1 MNSLPAG
8 FKITRP
14 SATLQ
19 ESQERHDSGFGQP
32 LPSGFKITRPSTM
45 PASQSQSAEDASGPG
60 VMRTAG
66 DLGVS
71 LGQGVLGLAGSVA
84 QIPNMATFGGFDRF
98 LVRPVANALNE
109 SAGQPVMAT
118 SLAEG
123 TQQLNSALDTL
134 KSDELRKREQELA
147 DTEGFL
153 PSAGKVLTD
162 PRLLSSQ
169 VVQQIPNLIGVAG
182 AARGAAKYV
191 GNKVAGAALERG
203 ILKRVEAGFPEEY
216 AATLARPAA
225 QRMAST
231 AGQTAAKRAVV
242 ASSGVLGA
250 GSAAE
255 QAQQDVLAQPDA
267 VWDANPEFQSRL
279 AAGESRDEAKHAMAI
294 TAGQKAALIAGP
306 LSAAAGMLSAGFEA
320 KAFTGALPTHG
331 LGGVLSRQGAIEAGK
346 AIGKEA
352 GEETLQ
358 EGSEQL
364 AQNVGVQG
372 VDPSRDLM
380 QGVPEAA
387 GVGAALGGLM
397 GGVIHTGGAL
407 LQRPVRFPDAQAGSL
422 QDAGNAVDE
431 AGIAPVAQ
439 AAPGPVVDEQ
449 PQPQAKEP
457 VPASE
462 LMARAQ
468 RALDRLNAKAKGT
481 PDTEALDPQT
491 GEMRTI
497 KGIPPR
503 ILRPEENELR
513 AFLAQNLEDPA
524 ALANRLGVELAQEPA
539 AEPPATTEAAPS
551 PPQSVAARAP
561 FVAVPPPWLNQET
574 GELGSP
580 RDANELVDH
589 LASQIRSQLDAG
601 RSARLNTKVL
611 SGAWGIPVS
620 EIRAARNAA
629 LKKVGAGKPDKATAT
644 AIRAAE
650 AAHTQEDLENILR
663 GPAEEPSAVAPVAPT
678 ASPNQPVE
686 TATQEPQGPVQAAPA
701 EASPAAA
708 PGAEPTYDES
718 TEVLDTDIT
727 PPSGGV
733 FVNRGAADLAAKR
746 TGQAAKVVPV
756 DGGFVVRNPI
766 AGTTLNNEAELPAA
780 TDQPAEP
787 TQTPAIVSG
796 IPADV
801 AGAGVA
807 PNGAGTPKPGMVPV
821 QKVGREDPDAEVDAD
836 NAYLTEQE
844 RDLVSLLDGRPVGAT
859 APTADET
866 GKFVKQADGRWSDG
880 RRTVTSREIA
890 KSYIAQD
897 HPLDGAFTV
906 VDKPGTPKTP
916 ALPAPSVVDAAANEA
931 ATSAQNNLP
940 QPTEAQKEAG
950 NYKKGHVR
958 VAGHDI
964 TIENPAGSK
973 RRPEWPPLANH
984 YGYFKGTVGKDKDHV
999 DVFLTDQADDTSK
1012 PVFVV
1017 DQVDP
1022 KTGKFDEHKVVMG
1035 AANEAEARAV
1045 YAANY
1050 AKDWKGLAAIREF
1063 TQEQFKAWVN
1073 DPAATKVPAT
1083 ITAPKPGEQL
1093 PSATAP
1099 EHVATTGHGMTVD
1112 ELRETAALWRE
1123 HIDSGGDADVT
1134 HIFDAPAKSEVVRLA
1149 DKVKVYHKDHGW
1161 MTVEQAK
1168 AKIDEWENNA
1178 LKQGRD
1184 DTMRSE
1190 NSQKVVLSLFDL
1202 SGKWSLPWEQAGYQ
1216 VFRFDIQ
1223 DESTYEDPET
1233 GEERKVGD
1241 IRNMSVEFFTELFG
1255 NFDGLDVHA
1264 VLAAC
1269 PCTDFAV
1276 SGARHFAAKD
1286 ADGRTVS
1293 SVKLVEQTLAAIEY
1307 FKPAVWAIENPVGR
1321 IEELTG
1327 IPPWRLSFDPNHVGD
1342 PYTKKTLIWGRFN
1355 ADLPIAPVEP
1365 TEGSKMHK
1373 LYGGKSMKTKNA
1385 RSQTPEGFAYA
1396 FFQANN
1402 AIDHPLLALAGKY
1415 DRLDRAVLKQALDAG
1430 LTPLEIDDAVEN
1442 EYYQDLD
1449 DQAAESNLRQAI
1461 AERTPEP
1468 SPPKGGTNVPQAAID
1483 ALAEYGYSVKGN
1495 QILTPS
1501 GALTRV
1507 ALSKGAKARLFAKG
1521 TDGEKL
1527 WSGAPENIGD
1537 FLESFWFAKK
1547 KAAAVPEPTSVM
1559 SDAEFAENLPTYI
1572 EQYRVRAEAVGKNPD
1587 YFNADLAKDLF
1598 PEYNASNEARR
1609 DNNEKVSPRASKIAF
1624 TAFEQRLN
1632 ESPAP
1637 NERVTLMAGGTGSGK
1652 SALRPDHGI
1661 VYDSTMYDPASA
1673 KRNVELVL
1681 GSGRSVD
1688 YGFVFNTP
1696 ERAFLAS
1703 IQRGKDRGRFVNMT
1717 AFVRTH
1723 AGAHKAA
1730 QDLMADYA
1738 GNTRVKFQLF
1748 DNTDFAARKIESL
1761 PDYDYNG
1768 LRERIQAIL
1777 DTEYQAGR
1785 VSPEEYKAI
1794 ARTEPPARGNAG
1806 VAGQALGVGAEGRP
1820 GQSEGL
1826 VDAASTESSA
1836 EQAAQTPPTGGVSV
1850 SGIRIAKAFSA
1861 DSYKANIRDFAMP
1874 GTVGGWRVL
1883 ALPNLNDHGTEYRLA
1898 NSWNS
1903 VSGFA
1908 SEADARAWAK
1918 LHKANP
1924 RGYFVETQGTEQSAK
1939 QAKAAQAEAE
1949 RSTYRDL
1956 LADADMIGKS
1966 EQDLAVIIRERT
1978 GGTEAA
1984 AAKMAKAL
1992 HREIAHKAAE
2002 TEKNKHRDPAVLS
2015 ARIEEGLR
2023 SASIN
2028 SALKRDAFSA
2038 GFMHALAG
2046 KTKSTLAG
2054 EWLDVMQSGYADAK
2068 AWLRTEEGKAF
2079 YEGRPAQKLK
2089 NTGADLRRWFEQL
2102 KAEAEAA
2109 KTDGQKLW
2117 AAIKKQTNRAS
2128 LFPITPPDG
2137 ATPGVTRLLEHARG
2151 ELAVFADYLA
2161 GGWRDAGFDAFVS
2174 ADGRRKPG
2182 IYNRR
2187 RRSFG
2192 TTVDERMGEFIG
2204 HLLSPDYRFRRDFEA
2219 PKDQWVKDPMARGQ
2233 PDRLIP
2239 PIVPMTEAQQR
2250 DGILAYVRDYVDGV
2264 SAWHA
2269 GLSKATTAQEGVD
2282 IAAALIAA
2290 DKGRYASLFGRPV
2303 GGKPRSDTDPMSPYV
2318 QDGDLTGNIGKS
2330 IELQRIV
2337 RDDVL
2342 PIASKGDR
2350 SKPITAPRLDHV
2362 TRNGMPDRRN
2372 GKDVT
2377 PQEFKETFGF
2387 ADVGFGNWVGAK
2399 QDQEH
2404 LNYAYDAFFD
2414 LATHFGIPSNMIGF
2428 DGKLHFTIG
2437 ALGHGSKAAAH
2448 FQRAHPH
2455 PDGGFVP
2462 VINVTNTK
2470 GDGTIFHEWTHA
2482 FDILGVAGDWPAVR
2496 AKMLDMLRYKVPT
2509 VAEINGVAKSFLIGS
2524 YKWNRGRYTK
2534 VEAAIKALQ
2543 PKEFKQFSATN
2554 TDFFTNAR
2562 KLDGSKNPSKPYW
2575 SNNEELL
2582 ARSAEAWA
2590 SDTLKGINTYL
2601 VNSAWVG
2608 DGKVSA
2614 EAGHRGTPYPR
2625 GAERELV
2632 AKLWGAVAMATTIE
2646 NGTLNVR
2653 KAVFD
2658 DQIQPLIEEAEMRL
2672 RFLRDPANMQAYYEE
2687 LVSEQEAEKEGKRLA
2702 AEEKARAE
2710 AEETKRL
2717 AEAAMQQFA
2726 AILPTAAEALGDL
2739 TDNDLEAIFDEA
2751 AAELRESTFE
2761 EPDAPA
2767 PGDAMLDLPDPEE
2780 GAVDPVAPSDEPAY
2794 TQRSD
2799 EEIWNKLNFTRREKL
2814 AQHAYGGMRR
2824 VVHRIAGSKWG
2835 SLSDGERQAMSQAM
2849 VEQREPNPALRAKR
2863 AQAQD
2868 KTAAKMVSEAAKL
2881 GVTGLDEAMK
2891 GLVKLFGGRPGQLN
2905 SFPAGFDEE
2914 TYTSAKPHFKAALA
2928 AFQEAGK
2935 TLKDLFK
2942 FLIQQFGDGV
2952 KMYAIQFAKEEGLTS
2967 QLGSQPTGSTAV
2979 AVWVQERLA
2988 ARESIDWRALFET
3001 ADTAFGGTQAE
3012 GKYTPK
3018 DAYDALEAG
3027 VNGYIL
3033 ANPRAFDPQTD
3044 PENAIATIAV
3054 LDRLLHGIPTQT
3066 KRTAEQDAY
3075 QQFSTVP
3082 PLAYAANWVAN
3093 ITAQDTML
3101 EPSAGIGGLAVFAK
3115 NAGATLVL
3123 NELSS
3128 RRAAVLQEVF
3138 PAASVYRENAE
3149 QLDNILP
3156 AEVVPSVVVMNP
3168 PFSSSATRGDSK
3180 NTSIGAQHVE
3190 QALERLSDGGRL
3202 VAIVGDGMR
3211 WDAGAFKKWWAKI
3224 SQQHNVRAVIP
3235 MSGKGYAKY
3244 GTTFDNVLLVID
3256 KVAPSK
3262 DSTPLTTPIESY
3274 NQLIGLLSEI
3284 RNDRQPA
3291 SVPAA
3296 DRGAIERD
3304 AALTERDQAA
3314 QAAGESARPGGAG
3327 SDGVGG
3333 GKSVRGSAAST
3344 RRTGRGSSRGATKPG
3359 GGVRAPDDASDGDG
3373 ADAGG
3378 SGRVSA
3384 GESERRDRRSEPA
3397 GGAQGVSIEAADV
3410 VAPQELTDAI
3420 FEGYSP
3426 QRLKV
3431 EGAKPHPGPLVQ
3443 SSAMAS
3449 VVPPAPTYTPN
3460 LPAETIEKGLLS
3472 LAQIEAVVYAGQA
3485 HEQTLPTGERRGFFI
3500 GDGTGVGKGREIS
3513 GILLDNLRQ
3522 GRKKAV
3528 WVSEKPGLLDDAKR
3542 DFKGV
3547 GGDEKLIFGQAKTKA
3562 AAAIPGTGILFTTY
3576 STLRSGA
3583 KGQDKGDAASKGSGK
3598 SRLDQLVQWLGEDFD
3613 GVIAFDEAH
3622 NAGNA
3627 IAIKGKRGKIKPSEQ
3642 AKAVVELQ
3650 KRLPNARVVYVSATG
3665 ATEVSN
3671 LSFATRLGLWGL
3683 GTPFASVETFISQ
3696 MASGGLANMELVA
3709 RDMKQMGMY
3718 LARSLSFDGVS
3729 YSRLEH
3735 ELTDI
3740 QRDIYDRLC
3749 DAWQVV
3755 LNNFEQALELTGAK
3769 SAETGKAKNPAAV
3782 SAARSAFWGTQQRFF
3797 NQVITAMQMPAVLE
3811 QMERDVA
3818 DGKALV
3824 LQLVNTNE
3832 AAQERA
3838 LAKKKDAAEEDGEL
3852 EDLDLT
3858 PRDSL
3863 MQMVQKA
3870 FPVVQMQEETDAEGN
3885 KHMVPVFDSEG
3896 KPVMNRKAE
3905 KMRDS
3910 LLDDLANIR
3919 VPDGPLEMVLNHFG
3933 PDAVAEVTGRSR
3945 RVVRREGQD
3954 GQLRPV
3960 IENRG
3965 ALAARADADAFM
3977 ADKKK
3982 ILIFSDAGGTGYSF
3996 HADRTKINQRKR
4008 AHYLIQPGWRANK
4021 AVQGFGRSHRTNQA
4035 SAPHYY
4041 LASTNIPA
4049 HKRFLSSIA
4058 RRLDQLGALTK
4069 GQRDTASQGMF
4080 DEKDNLESIYAEQAV
4095 KRLMV
4100 EGLNGRV
4107 PGFMEILEQMGLT
4120 DIIDP
4125 NSGQIAETKIPSVS
4139 KFLNRMLSLKL
4150 DTQTLAFD
4158 AFIARMEQQI
4168 EMAVERGELDAG
4180 MQTIKAIASE
4190 VVQDEVIF
4198 TDPRTKAQTNF
4209 IELKLTVPNKFYD
4222 FPKSRNYPDPEWM
4235 VNKTSGR
4242 VYLRVTSGD
4251 ETLPSGEIVP
4261 RYQLRGTSGSQSKR
4275 HAELFS
4281 RTGDLAH
4288 YNVIT
4293 EDKASA
4299 LWAKENAE
4307 RPATVNQTTYLIT
4320 GAVLPIWDRLDAGG
4334 GSIDVVR
4341 TQTVDGRRLLG
4352 RQIKPSHVKEIRKR
4366 FDISSAAAKMSP
4378 ADAMKAIL
4386 QGQIA
4391 ELSNGW
4397 KLQRAKVSDEL
4408 RIELSAGYV
4417 SAPIATELVNIGLLR
4432 ERIDWKD
4439 RFFVPVG
4446 ATGVPVLEKLLS
4458 NRPMVDL
4465 VDPNASGSMR
4475 LSTSSQ
4481 AASDKD
4487 RFHFSAVSG
4496 AIRKAVSGW
4505 GRNAPS
4511 VHVVPTVEQLPREAK
4526 DHPVYD
4532 YRRANAFYDGKAVWI
4547 VANKH
4552 ASPKDALRSLAH
4564 EAIGHYGIER
4574 ILNEHVPGGWT
4585 RLVKDIER
4593 LRADRTLGSKAL
4605 RDVMDRVERFYATK
4619 DASGNRVPADPTTFA
4634 KEMIAIAAERNL
4646 KNGLIARVVSA
4657 IRAWLR
4663 TRFPGI
4669 TFGQADIVRL
4679 IAKSEQF
4686 LRAGPSLAERRDMV
4700 RQHAFGKTSDDT
4712 FYSAMLESAVAA
4724 RGAPRKAGAAAWKQW
4739 MDGAI
4744 RRGEFKQGERDWLGV
4759 DAWLDGRESTTRE
4772 ELADFIRANQVQVQ
4786 DVVLSDADKQAAS
4799 RARGLYR
4806 QRQVQ
4811 EDKVNSLRS
4820 RATDDMYSRS
4830 IRDEAAALLP
4840 DAEKELMRLDVAYE
4854 TANRAAKQAI
4864 EQDTPTKFASYQLP
4878 GGENYRELLLTLPE
4892 QAKKETWEWY
4902 DPDSGESKQG
4912 FATQQEAYDDRPNI
4926 GAVVSKVEAKDS
4938 PQNYRSNHFDQPN
4951 ILAHVRFNE
4960 RTDAD
4965 GKKVLFIEEIQS
4977 DWHQSGRSRGYNR
4990 KATAEQVAIEVY
5002 GRPYASLDETA
5013 RYAVDSEVE
5022 GRNEGTGGAAPSSS
5036 GVVPDGPFKRT
5047 DEWAMLAFKRM
5058 VRWAAENGFDRIG
5071 WTTGA
5076 QQAERYDLS
5085 KQVSQIRVVPGARN
5099 TAIPAGSRFVEISMA
5114 GGQQLT
5120 LRVDES
5126 GTVTAGQNDAAL
5138 SGKKLDEVVGKEVA
5152 DKIMA
5157 ADKETALTGGDLRVG
5172 GEGMRAFYDSILPK
5186 TVNKWAKKFGG
5197 KVGQANINGT
5207 TDEGD
5212 LDVVNDKGEVL
5223 LRTSYDSEAHQFARE
5238 HPGSKVVP
5246 SDGRP
5251 TGLNVHSIDITPTMR
5266 DAALAGLPLFR
5277 LAPATDSPAFKQFF
5291 ANSKVVDAEGQ
5302 PLVVHHGTGSEF
5314 EVFSDAM
5321 VGSATEHSTSPL
5333 GHFFAENL
5341 ALAQRHAE
5349 NASEG
5354 RPADERVISAYL
5366 SIQKPYNMTL
5376 AEAHAIDDPSQARA
5390 LRKKLAAQGYDGI
5403 RIKEAGTWIV
5413 FESGQAKSVDNRGT
5427 FDRSNPNINFSLGD
5441 AGPVIENMET
5451 VIKQPD
5457 GPMFERAKAWIR
5469 GKAEDLKPTA
5479 LGALQLRH
5487 VLELAEDHDALR
5499 GAREFADLASQM
5511 STDRQMQMVGTP
5523 NADKQ
5528 PGNMLAKGVAP
5539 IAEEWA
5545 KFERAPGIA
5554 GWLGRKNPESK
5565 ALTTLMHEATQEGL
5579 DPAKEYQRLTM
5590 NNGRGELIPW
5600 TKEDVKE
5607 RLKGLR
5613 LLMLSRAGDDKTE
5626 LMEEAKYLR
5635 GLRKREAARE
5645 RAWPALVAK
5654 YQALSPAAKAVY
5666 GEVRD
5671 WYSQHREAVH
5681 EALVS
5686 RIDAL
5691 ELPDKQKR
5699 HMKDALRLQFES
5711 SQVEGVY
5718 FPLDRNGEY
5727 WISVVDKDGNQGYK
5741 MFESA
5746 ADLAKAEKKLRA
5758 AGYDIA
5764 ATGRKDMDY
5773 RAKNAPSG
5781 TFIADIMQPLIKS
5794 GAPEKVMDEI
5804 YQVFLKAL
5812 PEMSMRKRFV
5822 HRKAIP
5828 GFSDDALRAFAKNG
5842 FHGAHQLSKLRYGHR
5857 LEAVTVAMAKS
5868 MDNFRKAHD
5877 IGKIDPRPFDVT
5889 TGDALLGEIKR
5900 RLDWV
5905 MDPKDSN
5912 LANKATAIGFM
5923 YYLGAS
5929 PAAAVVNLSQGAQVT
5944 LPVLGAKYGW
5954 AKASRVLGKATLDA
5968 LRTGGNILNT
5978 LTSDEERQA
5987 FRVLEMRGDI
5997 DRTQQHTLAG
6007 LAEGNELRSNPAWTK
6022 TMQVIGYLFHKAE
6035 IVNREA
6041 AGIAA
6046 YRLARADGK
6055 NFEEATQYA
6064 SDIING
6070 THFDY
6075 SSANRP
6081 RFMQGNVTKV
6091 AMQFKNYSV
6100 GMTWMLYRNLYQAV
6114 KGQDVETRR
6123 LARRTLTGVLG
6134 MTSVFAGV
6142 MGLPIINLV
6151 KLAANAA
6158 HAGFGDDDDPWDFD
6172 TEFRAWLAEH
6182 FGSAAGVIADGAI
6195 NPLGA
6200 DIASRVKLSD
6210 LWFRDA
6216 DRELEGRDA
6225 YYQLLE
6231 SIAGPMGGM
6240 VKNFYVGQ
6248 KRIADGQVWRGVETM
6263 LPKFTKDAMKAMRYA
6278 HEGVNSL
6285 RGDPILPDVGPG
6297 ETLMQGI
6304 GFRPTRVADQQRL
6317 NNALKGY
6324 EQHILDR
6331 RSTLLNAFAMSVQHN
6346 NPSARTRVLAQI
6358 QAFNRKYPE
6367 IPITTRTI
6375 RQSMQRRQ
6383 AFSEKAEAGIVL
6395 NRKLGARVRDQVGA
6409 AL

>member
-1 MNSLPAG
+1 M
-8 FKITRP
+8 
-14 SATLQ
+14 
-19 ESQERHDSGFGQP
+19 
-32 LPSGFKITRPSTM
+32 
-45 PASQSQSAEDASGPG
+45 
-60 VMRTAG
+60 
-66 DLGVS
+66 
-71 LGQGVLGLAGSVA
+71 
-84 QIPNMATFGGFDRF
+84 
-98 LVRPVANALNE
+98 
-109 SAGQPVMAT
+109 
-118 SLAEG
+118 
-123 TQQLNSALDTL
+123 
-134 KSDELRKREQELA
+134 
-147 DTEGFL
+147 
-153 PSAGKVLTD
+153 
-162 PRLLSSQ
+162 
-169 VVQQIPNLIGVAG
+169 
-182 AARGAAKYV
+182 
-191 GNKVAGAALERG
+191 
-203 ILKRVEAGFPEEY
+203 
-216 AATLARPAA
+216 
-225 QRMAST
+225 
-231 AGQTAAKRAVV
+231 
-242 ASSGVLGA
+242 
-250 GSAAE
+250 
-255 QAQQDVLAQPDA
+255 
-267 VWDANPEFQSRL
+267 
-279 AAGESRDEAKHAMAI
+279 
-294 TAGQKAALIAGP
+294 
-306 LSAAAGMLSAGFEA
+306 
-320 KAFTGALPTHG
+320 
-331 LGGVLSRQGAIEAGK
+331 
-346 AIGKEA
+346 
-352 GEETLQ
+352 
-358 EGSEQL
+358 
-364 AQNVGVQG
+364 
-372 VDPSRDLM
+372 
-380 QGVPEAA
+380 
-387 GVGAALGGLM
+387 
-397 GGVIHTGGAL
+397 
-407 LQRPVRFPDAQAGSL
+407 
-422 QDAGNAVDE
+422 
-431 AGIAPVAQ
+431 
-439 AAPGPVVDEQ
+439 
-449 PQPQAKEP
+449 
-457 VPASE
+457 
-462 LMARAQ
+462 
-468 RALDRLNAKAKGT
+468 
-481 PDTEALDPQT
+481 
-491 GEMRTI
+491 
-497 KGIPPR
+497 
-503 ILRPEENELR
+503 
-513 AFLAQNLEDPA
+513 
-524 ALANRLGVELAQEPA
+524 
-539 AEPPATTEAAPS
+539 
-551 PPQSVAARAP
+551 
-561 FVAVPPPWLNQET
+561 
-574 GELGSP
+574 
-580 RDANELVDH
+580 
-589 LASQIRSQLDAG
+589 
-601 RSARLNTKVL
+601 
-611 SGAWGIPVS
+611 
-620 EIRAARNAA
+620 
-629 LKKVGAGKPDKATAT
+629 
-644 AIRAAE
+644 
-650 AAHTQEDLENILR
+650 
-663 GPAEEPSAVAPVAPT
+663 
-678 ASPNQPVE
+678 
-686 TATQEPQGPVQAAPA
+686 
-701 EASPAAA
+701 
-708 PGAEPTYDES
+708 
-718 TEVLDTDIT
+718 
-727 PPSGGV
+727 
-733 FVNRGAADLAAKR
+733 
-746 TGQAAKVVPV
+746 
-756 DGGFVVRNPI
+756 
-766 AGTTLNNEAELPAA
+766 
-780 TDQPAEP
+780 
-787 TQTPAIVSG
+787 
-796 IPADV
+796 
-801 AGAGVA
+801 
-807 PNGAGTPKPGMVPV
+807 
-821 QKVGREDPDAEVDAD
+821 
-836 NAYLTEQE
+836 
-844 RDLVSLLDGRPVGAT
+844 
-859 APTADET
+859 
-866 GKFVKQADGRWSDG
+866 
-880 RRTVTSREIA
+880 
-890 KSYIAQD
+890 
-897 HPLDGAFTV
+897 
-906 VDKPGTPKTP
+906 
-916 ALPAPSVVDAAANEA
+916 
-931 ATSAQNNLP
+931 
-940 QPTEAQKEAG
+940 
-950 NYKKGHVR
+950 
-958 VAGHDI
+958 
-964 TIENPAGSK
+964 
-973 RRPEWPPLANH
+973 
-984 YGYFKGTVGKDKDHV
+984 
-999 DVFLTDQADDTSK
+999 
-1012 PVFVV
+1012 
-1017 DQVDP
+1017 
-1022 KTGKFDEHKVVMG
+1022 
-1035 AANEAEARAV
+1035 
-1045 YAANY
+1045 
-1050 AKDWKGLAAIREF
+1050 
-1063 TQEQFKAWVN
+1063 
-1073 DPAATKVPAT
+1073 
-1083 ITAPKPGEQL
+1083 
-1093 PSATAP
+1093 
-1099 EHVATTGHGMTVD
+1099 
-1112 ELRETAALWRE
+1112 
-1123 HIDSGGDADVT
+1123 
-1134 HIFDAPAKSEVVRLA
+1134 
-1149 DKVKVYHKDHGW
+1149 
-1161 MTVEQAK
+1161 
-1168 AKIDEWENNA
+1168 
-1178 LKQGRD
+1178 
-1184 DTMRSE
+1184 
-1190 NSQKVVLSLFDL
+1190 
-1202 SGKWSLPWEQAGYQ
+1202 
-1216 VFRFDIQ
+1216 
-1223 DESTYEDPET
+1223 
-1233 GEERKVGD
+1233 
-1241 IRNMSVEFFTELFG
+1241 
-1255 NFDGLDVHA
+1255 
-1264 VLAAC
+1264 
-1269 PCTDFAV
+1269 
-1276 SGARHFAAKD
+1276 
-1286 ADGRTVS
+1286 
-1293 SVKLVEQTLAAIEY
+1293 
-1307 FKPAVWAIENPVGR
+1307 
-1321 IEELTG
+1321 
-1327 IPPWRLSFDPNHVGD
+1327 
-1342 PYTKKTLIWGRFN
+1342 
-1355 ADLPIAPVEP
+1355 
-1365 TEGSKMHK
+1365 
-1373 LYGGKSMKTKNA
+1373 
-1385 RSQTPEGFAYA
+1385 
-1396 FFQANN
+1396 
-1402 AIDHPLLALAGKY
+1402 
-1415 DRLDRAVLKQALDAG
+1415 
-1430 LTPLEIDDAVEN
+1430 
-1442 EYYQDLD
+1442 
-1449 DQAAESNLRQAI
+1449 
-1461 AERTPEP
+1461 
-1468 SPPKGGTNVPQAAID
+1468 
-1483 ALAEYGYSVKGN
+1483 
-1495 QILTPS
+1495 
-1501 GALTRV
+1501 
-1507 ALSKGAKARLFAKG
+1507 
-1521 TDGEKL
+1521 
-1527 WSGAPENIGD
+1527 
-1537 FLESFWFAKK
+1537 
-1547 KAAAVPEPTSVM
+1547 
-1559 SDAEFAENLPTYI
+1559 
-1572 EQYRVRAEAVGKNPD
+1572 
-1587 YFNADLAKDLF
+1587 
-1598 PEYNASNEARR
+1598 
-1609 DNNEKVSPRASKIAF
+1609 
-1624 TAFEQRLN
+1624 
-1632 ESPAP
+1632 
-1637 NERVTLMAGGTGSGK
+1637 
-1652 SALRPDHGI
+1652 
-1661 VYDSTMYDPASA
+1661 
-1673 KRNVELVL
+1673 
-1681 GSGRSVD
+1681 
-1688 YGFVFNTP
+1688 
-1696 ERAFLAS
+1696 
-1703 IQRGKDRGRFVNMT
+1703 
-1717 AFVRTH
+1717 
-1723 AGAHKAA
+1723 
-1730 QDLMADYA
+1730 
-1738 GNTRVKFQLF
+1738 
-1748 DNTDFAARKIESL
+1748 
-1761 PDYDYNG
+1761 
-1768 LRERIQAIL
+1768 
-1777 DTEYQAGR
+1777 
-1785 VSPEEYKAI
+1785 
-1794 ARTEPPARGNAG
+1794 
-1806 VAGQALGVGAEGRP
+1806 
-1820 GQSEGL
+1820 
-1826 VDAASTESSA
+1826 
-1836 EQAAQTPPTGGVSV
+1836 
-1850 SGIRIAKAFSA
+1850 
-1861 DSYKANIRDFAMP
+1861 
-1874 GTVGGWRVL
+1874 
-1883 ALPNLNDHGTEYRLA
+1883 
-1898 NSWNS
+1898 
-1903 VSGFA
+1903 
-1908 SEADARAWAK
+1908 
-1918 LHKANP
+1918 
-1924 RGYFVETQGTEQSAK
+1924 
-1939 QAKAAQAEAE
+1939 
-1949 RSTYRDL
+1949 
-1956 LADADMIGKS
+1956 
-1966 EQDLAVIIRERT
+1966 
-1978 GGTEAA
+1978 
-1984 AAKMAKAL
+1984 
-1992 HREIAHKAAE
+1992 
-2002 TEKNKHRDPAVLS
+2002 
-2015 ARIEEGLR
+2015 
-2023 SASIN
+2023 
-2028 SALKRDAFSA
+2028 
-2038 GFMHALAG
+2038 
-2046 KTKSTLAG
+2046 
-2054 EWLDVMQSGYADAK
+2054 
-2068 AWLRTEEGKAF
+2068 
-2079 YEGRPAQKLK
+2079 
-2089 NTGADLRRWFEQL
+2089 
-2102 KAEAEAA
+2102 
-2109 KTDGQKLW
+2109 
-2117 AAIKKQTNRAS
+2117 
-2128 LFPITPPDG
+2128 
-2137 ATPGVTRLLEHARG
+2137 
-2151 ELAVFADYLA
+2151 
-2161 GGWRDAGFDAFVS
+2161 
-2174 ADGRRKPG
+2174 
-2182 IYNRR
+2182 
-2187 RRSFG
+2187 
-2192 TTVDERMGEFIG
+2192 
-2204 HLLSPDYRFRRDFEA
+2204 
-2219 PKDQWVKDPMARGQ
+2219 
-2233 PDRLIP
+2233 
-2239 PIVPMTEAQQR
+2239 
-2250 DGILAYVRDYVDGV
+2250 
-2264 SAWHA
+2264 
-2269 GLSKATTAQEGVD
+2269 
-2282 IAAALIAA
+2282 
-2290 DKGRYASLFGRPV
+2290 
-2303 GGKPRSDTDPMSPYV
+2303 
-2318 QDGDLTGNIGKS
+2318 
-2330 IELQRIV
+2330 
-2337 RDDVL
+2337 
-2342 PIASKGDR
+2342 
-2350 SKPITAPRLDHV
+2350 
-2362 TRNGMPDRRN
+2362 
-2372 GKDVT
+2372 
-2377 PQEFKETFGF
+2377 
-2387 ADVGFGNWVGAK
+2387 
-2399 QDQEH
+2399 
-2404 LNYAYDAFFD
+2404 
-2414 LATHFGIPSNMIGF
+2414 
-2428 DGKLHFTIG
+2428 
-2437 ALGHGSKAAAH
+2437 
-2448 FQRAHPH
+2448 
-2455 PDGGFVP
+2455 
-2462 VINVTNTK
+2462 
-2470 GDGTIFHEWTHA
+2470 
-2482 FDILGVAGDWPAVR
+2482 
-2496 AKMLDMLRYKVPT
+2496 
-2509 VAEINGVAKSFLIGS
+2509 
-2524 YKWNRGRYTK
+2524 
-2534 VEAAIKALQ
+2534 
-2543 PKEFKQFSATN
+2543 
-2554 TDFFTNAR
+2554 
-2562 KLDGSKNPSKPYW
+2562 
-2575 SNNEELL
+2575 
-2582 ARSAEAWA
+2582 
-2590 SDTLKGINTYL
+2590 
-2601 VNSAWVG
+2601 
-2608 DGKVSA
+2608 
-2614 EAGHRGTPYPR
+2614 
-2625 GAERELV
+2625 
-2632 AKLWGAVAMATTIE
+2632 
-2646 NGTLNVR
+2646 
-2653 KAVFD
+2653 
-2658 DQIQPLIEEAEMRL
+2658 
-2672 RFLRDPANMQAYYEE
+2672 
-2687 LVSEQEAEKEGKRLA
+2687 
-2702 AEEKARAE
+2702 
-2710 AEETKRL
+2710 
-2717 AEAAMQQFA
+2717 
-2726 AILPTAAEALGDL
+2726 
-2739 TDNDLEAIFDEA
+2739 
-2751 AAELRESTFE
+2751 
-2761 EPDAPA
+2761 
-2767 PGDAMLDLPDPEE
+2767 
-2780 GAVDPVAPSDEPAY
+2780 
-2794 TQRSD
+2794 
-2799 EEIWNKLNFTRREKL
+2799 
-2814 AQHAYGGMRR
+2814 
-2824 VVHRIAGSKWG
+2824 
-2835 SLSDGERQAMSQAM
+2835 
-2849 VEQREPNPALRAKR
+2849 
-2863 AQAQD
+2863 
-2868 KTAAKMVSEAAKL
+2868 
-2881 GVTGLDEAMK
+2881 
-2891 GLVKLFGGRPGQLN
+2891 
-2905 SFPAGFDEE
+2905 
-2914 TYTSAKPHFKAALA
+2914 
-2928 AFQEAGK
+2928 
-2935 TLKDLFK
+2935 
-2942 FLIQQFGDGV
+2942 
-2952 KMYAIQFAKEEGLTS
+2952 
-2967 QLGSQPTGSTAV
+2967 
-2979 AVWVQERLA
+2979 
-2988 ARESIDWRALFET
+2988 
-3001 ADTAFGGTQAE
+3001 
-3012 GKYTPK
+3012 
-3018 DAYDALEAG
+3018 
-3027 VNGYIL
+3027 
-3033 ANPRAFDPQTD
+3033 
-3044 PENAIATIAV
+3044 
-3054 LDRLLHGIPTQT
+3054 
-3066 KRTAEQDAY
+3066 
-3075 QQFSTVP
+3075 
-3082 PLAYAANWVAN
+3082 
-3093 ITAQDTML
+3093 
-3101 EPSAGIGGLAVFAK
+3101 
-3115 NAGATLVL
+3115 
-3123 NELSS
+3123 
-3128 RRAAVLQEVF
+3128 
-3138 PAASVYRENAE
+3138 
-3149 QLDNILP
+3149 
-3156 AEVVPSVVVMNP
+3156 
-3168 PFSSSATRGDSK
+3168 
-3180 NTSIGAQHVE
+3180 
-3190 QALERLSDGGRL
+3190 
-3202 VAIVGDGMR
+3202 
-3211 WDAGAFKKWWAKI
+3211 
-3224 SQQHNVRAVIP
+3224 
-3235 MSGKGYAKY
+3235 
-3244 GTTFDNVLLVID
+3244 
-3256 KVAPSK
+3256 
-3262 DSTPLTTPIESY
+3262 
-3274 NQLIGLLSEI
+3274 
-3284 RNDRQPA
+3284 
-3291 SVPAA
+3291 
-3296 DRGAIERD
+3296 
-3304 AALTERDQAA
+3304 
-3314 QAAGESARPGGAG
+3314 
-3327 SDGVGG
+3327 
-3333 GKSVRGSAAST
+3333 
-3344 RRTGRGSSRGATKPG
+3344 
-3359 GGVRAPDDASDGDG
+3359 
-3373 ADAGG
+3373 
-3378 SGRVSA
+3378 
-3384 GESERRDRRSEPA
+3384 
-3397 GGAQGVSIEAADV
+3397 
-3410 VAPQELTDAI
+3410 APQELTDAI

-4100 EGLNGRV
+4100 EGLNGSV

-4120 DIIDP
+4120 DIVNP
-4125 NSGQIAETKIPSVS
+4125 ETGQIAEDKIPSIS

-4150 DTQTLAFD
+4150 DTQVLAFD
-4158 AFIARMEQQI
+4158 AFMSRMEQQI
-4168 EMAVERGELDAG
+4168 EMAAERGELDAG

-4293 EDKASA
+4293 EDKAGA

-4526 DHPVYD
+4526 DHPDYD

-4574 ILNEHVPGGWT
+4574 ILNEHVPGGWA

-4605 RDVMDRVERFYATK
+4605 RDVMDRVERLYATK
-4619 DASGNRVPADPTTFA
+4619 DAQGNRVPADPTTFA

-4646 KNGLIARVVSA
+4646 QNGLIARVVSA

-4663 TRFPGI
+4663 SRFPGI

-4700 RQHAFGKTSDDT
+4700 RQLAFGKTSDDP
-4712 FYSAMLESAVAA
+4712 FYSAMLESAEAA
-4724 RGAPRKAGAAAWKQW
+4724 KGAPRKANAAAWKQW

-4759 DAWLDGRESTTRE
+4759 DAWLDGQAGPITRDA
-4772 ELADFIRANQVQVQ
+4772 LADFIRANEVQVE
-4786 DVVLSDADKQAAS
+4786 DVVLGRDVLPAGSETPLTIEQIEIIEDPEDSEFWVADSPSGNRLVGKKH
-4799 RARGLYR
+4799 YPT
-4806 QRQVQ
+4806 
-4811 EDKVNSLRS
+4811 K
-4820 RATDDMYSRS
+4820 
-4830 IRDEAAALLP
+4830 EAAADFALRYFNGHIN
-4840 DAEKELMRLDVAYE
+4840 ERNRE
-4854 TANRAAKQAI
+4854 RAAKAGV
-4864 EQDTPTKFASYQLP
+4864 TPKYESYQLP
-4878 GGENYRELLLTLPE
+4878 GGSNYRELLLTLPGRSVSSE
-4892 QAKKETWEWY
+4892 RFGVFYTGRVWKVTDDGVPKPSPEFKTEAEAWRLAENWNENETRAQ
-4902 DPDSGESKQG
+4902 K
-4912 FATQQEAYDDRPNI
+4912 NI
-4926 GAVVSKVEAKDS
+4926 AE
-4938 PQNYRSNHFDQPN
+4938 YRSSHYDQPN

-4965 GKKVLFIEEIQS
+4965 GKRVLFLEEIQS
-4977 DWHQSGRSRGYNR
+4977 DWHQEGRAKGYRDAR
-4990 KATAEQVAIEVY
+4990 KANRALEDLSQSELVSILRANDPN
-5002 GRPYASLDETA
+5002 GDWDNDE
-5013 RYAVDSEVE
+5013 
-5022 GRNEGTGGAAPSSS
+5022 
-5036 GVVPDGPFKRT
+5036 DGPVSRDVMLETIRGWQMEDPEFDVARFLRKKANTDGVPEAPFKGAS
-5047 DEWAMLAFKRM
+5047 EWAMLAFKRM
-5058 VRWAAENGFDRIG
+5058 VRWAAENGFDSVA
-5071 WTTGA
+5071 WTTGE

-5085 KQVSQIRVVPGARN
+5085 KHVSEVRITRVGKDEFDVVAPTREGGRGISQTGLTASALAN
-5099 TAIPAGSRFVEISMA
+5099 TVGKDLA
-5114 GGQQLT
+5114 
-5120 LRVDES
+5120 DK
-5126 GTVTAGQNDAAL
+5126 AA
-5138 SGKKLDEVVGKEVA
+5138 SLDEGVSHTYRGV
-5152 DKIMA
+5152 DLKI
-5157 ADKETALTGGDLRVG
+5157 G
-5172 GEGMRAFYDSILPK
+5172 GEGMRDFYDKIMPSA
-5186 TVNKWAKKFGG
+5186 VNKWAKKLGG
-5197 KVGQANINGT
+5197 RVGT
-5207 TDEGD
+5207 TAIPIEVGGWRLHRNRHGEWEAIDPHGFADEPFNTEAEARRYVARKGGAIAEEATVHALD
-5212 LDVVNDKGEVL
+5212 LTD
-5223 LRTSYDSEAHQFARE
+5223 A
-5238 HPGSKVVP
+5238 
-5246 SDGRP
+5246 
-5251 TGLNVHSIDITPTMR
+5251 MR

-5314 EVFSDAM
+5314 EVFADAM

-5333 GHFFAENL
+5333 GHFFAENR
-5341 ALAQRHAE
+5341 AMAQRYAE

-5469 GKAEDLKPTA
+5469 GKAEDVKPVA

-5487 VLELAEDHDALR
+5487 VLELAEDHEALR

-5511 STDRQMQMVGTP
+5511 STDRQMQMVGAP
-5523 NADKQ
+5523 DADKQ

-5565 ALTTLMHEATQEGL
+5565 ALTTVMHEATQEGL
-5579 DPAKEYQRLTM
+5579 DPAKEYRRLTM

-5654 YQALSPAAKAVY
+5654 YQALSPAAKKVY

-5929 PAAAVVNLSQGAQVT
+5929 PAAALVNLSQGAQVT

-5954 AKASRVLGKATLDA
+5954 AKATRVLGKATLDA

-5978 LTSDEERQA
+5978 LTSDEERHA

-6114 KGQDVETRR
+6114 KGQDAETRR

-6158 HAGFGDDDDPWDFD
+6158 HAGFGDDDEPWDFD

-6182 FGSAAGVIADGAI
+6182 FGSAADVIADGAI

-6263 LPKFTKDAMKAMRYA
+6263 LPKFTKDAMKAMRFA